1 VRAGP
6 HLLGSRSRVCFIIN
20 QPPERSPTKATI
32 RFYQR
37 SACTM
42 MLVQTKVQNSHIEG
56 VGIFAAQFIRKGQEI
71 WRLDERFDLVYP
83 EKTVASFPP
92 DMQDYFNRYGY
103 PHMTRSGFIVLE
115 IDNGR
120 FMNHSEEPNTNFTD
134 SELGWAIRDIQIGE
148 ELLCDY
154 SEFDR
159 TFTGFTGALVARTP
173 VLEDQM
179 ASKR

>member
-159 TFTGFTGALVARTP
+159 TFTGFTGALVARTA

>member
-1 VRAGP
+1 
-6 HLLGSRSRVCFIIN
+6 
-20 QPPERSPTKATI
+20 
-32 RFYQR
+32 
-37 SACTM
+37 M
-42 MLVQTKVQNSHIEG
+42 MLVQTKIQNSRIEG

-103 PHMTRSGFIVLE
+103 PHMTRNGFVVLE

-120 FMNHSEEPNTNFTD
+120 FMNHSEIPNTNFTD
-134 SELGWAIRDIQIGE
+134 AEVGWAIRDIQIGE

-159 TFTGFTGALVARTP
+159 TFEGFSGNLVARSP
-173 VLEDQM
+173 VFEGQR
-179 ASKR
+179 ATEP

>member
-1 VRAGP
+1 VYAGYVRRAAR
-6 HLLGSRSRVCFIIN
+6 LRVVTLFN
-20 QPPERSPTKATI
+20 HPPKRSPTQATI
-32 RFYQR
+32 RSYER

-71 WRLDERFDLVYP
+71 WRLDDRFDLVYP

-120 FMNHSEEPNTNFTD
+120 FMNHSETPNTNFTD
-134 SELGWAIRDIQIGE
+134 AELGWAIRDIQIGE

-159 TFTGFTGALVARTP
+159 TFVGFSGSLVARTP
-173 VLEDQM
+173 VLEEQL
-179 ASKR
+179 ASNS